1 MSAEVRLNKDNFQRY
16 AFVQIPCFYKE
27 KEECKTLLEQWIYN
41 IKNMG
46 KNQSVAFTEQNEIF
60 KYLESVSNYAALT
73 PEQRDDYEAALMRIR
88 DDNAILVTAK
98 EKAMAEGR
106 AEGHAQ
112 GRAEGEKINLIR
124 NVKRMRDKG
133 LDDNVIADLLNQ
145 TLDIIASIN

>member
-1 MSAEVRLNKDNFQRY
+1 
-16 AFVQIPCFYKE
+16 
-27 KEECKTLLEQWIYN
+27 
-41 IKNMG
+41 MG

-106 AEGHAQ
+106 AEG
-112 GRAEGEKINLIR
+112 EKISLIR

>member
-1 MSAEVRLNKDNFQRY
+1 
-16 AFVQIPCFYKE
+16 
-27 KEECKTLLEQWIYN
+27 
-41 IKNMG
+41 MG

-106 AEGHAQ
+106 AEG
-112 GRAEGEKINLIR
+112 RAEGEKISLIR